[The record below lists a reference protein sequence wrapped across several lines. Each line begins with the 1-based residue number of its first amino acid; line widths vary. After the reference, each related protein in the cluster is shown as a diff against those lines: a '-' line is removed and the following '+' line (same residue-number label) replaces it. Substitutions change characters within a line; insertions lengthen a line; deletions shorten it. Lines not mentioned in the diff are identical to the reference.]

1 MISNSLE
8 INNLFIELKGLQEEV
23 IKLKTLISCKD
34 DYISRLEYF
43 AINQIGVD
51 NIKKILVSKK
61 LDKPIRDRVGDYV
74 EEIRYIEI
82 LL

>member
-8 INNLFIELKGLQEEV
+8 INNLFIKLKDLQEEV

-34 DYISRLEYF
+34 DYISRLECF
-43 AINQIGVD
+43 AINQIGSD

-61 LDKPIRDRVGDYV
+61 LDSPIKTGVGNYV